1 MCSAFLKELVFVLR
15 KLKELLVDRFGL
27 AVGGN

>member
-1 MCSAFLKELVFVLR
+1 MCSALKELVFVLR